1 MRGIKEE
8 DGTREAEVFQIFF
21 NHQLFKD
28 NLGSLQDLK
37 FTVGSGCSQEIKKCL
52 LAERKAMTNLD
63 SIYKAELSL
72 CQQMS
77 V

>member
-1 MRGIKEE
+1 MRGIKEK

-37 FTVGSGCSQEIKKCL
+37 FTVDSGCSQEIKKML
-52 LAERKAMTNLD
+52 TP
-63 SIYKAELSL
+63 
-72 CQQMS
+72 
-77 V
+77 